1 MAVGALVPAWPWDVV
16 GPGIFASLSVGGG
29 LRQLE
34 VVLIRVTKCQ
44 DSKREL
50 ITLAPAWKRR
60 MGGSQVKLRSP

>member
-1 MAVGALVPAWPWDVV
+1 M
-16 GPGIFASLSVGGG
+16 SLSVGEG
-29 LRQLE
+29 LQQLE

-50 ITLAPAWKRR
+50 ITLAPAWKRQ